1 LTSDTLKSLFLAYRR
16 EIQAYLTS
24 KLRDSETAADLTQET
39 FLRYAEQSGTSVNND
54 RSYLYRTA
62 RNLAID
68 HIRERQRRQTD
79 PTPAEE
85 MAEIVE
91 ERPAPDQQAADRERL
106 ERLRQAMLELPER
119 TRQVFVLNRIDGLTY
134 AEVADRL
141 DISDSSVQKHLSR
154 ALHHAILRMK
164 Q

>member
-1 LTSDTLKSLFLAYRR
+1 MTSDALKSLFLAYRR

-24 KLRDSETAADLTQET
+24 KVRDSETAADLTQET
-39 FLRYAEQSGTSVNND
+39 FLRYAEQSGNSVHND

-68 HIRERQRRQTD
+68 HIRERHRRQTD
-79 PTPAEE
+79 PTSAEE

-119 TRQVFVLNRIDGLTY
+119 TRQVFVLNRIDGMTY
-134 AEVADRL
+134 AEVAERL

>member
-39 FLRYAEQSGTSVNND
+39 FLRYAEQSGATVNND

-79 PTPAEE
+79 PTSAED

-91 ERPAPDQQAADRERL
+91 ERPAPDQEVSDRERL
-106 ERLRQAMLELPER
+106 ERLRAAMLELPER
-119 TRQVFVLNRIDGLTY
+119 TRQVFVLNRIEGLTY
-134 AEVADRL
+134 AEVAERL

>member
-1 LTSDTLKSLFLAYRR
+1 MTSDALKSLFLAYRR
-16 EIQAYLTS
+16 EIQVYLTS

-39 FLRYAEQSGTSVNND
+39 FLRYAEQTGVQVLND

-79 PTPAEE
+79 PTPAEA
-85 MAEIVE
+85 MADIIE
-91 ERPAPDQQAADRERL
+91 ERPPPDQEVSDRERL
-106 ERLRQAMLELPER
+106 DRLRQAMLELPER
-119 TRQVFVLNRIDGLTY
+119 TRQVFVLNRIEGLTY
-134 AEVADRL
+134 AEVAERL

-154 ALHHAILRMK
+154 ALHHAMVRMK

>member
-1 LTSDTLKSLFLAYRR
+1 MTSDTLKSLFLAYRR

-39 FLRYAEQSGTSVNND
+39 FLRYAEQSGATVNND

-79 PTPAEE
+79 PTSAED

-91 ERPAPDQQAADRERL
+91 ERPAPDQEVSDRERL
-106 ERLRQAMLELPER
+106 ERLRAAMLELPER
-119 TRQVFVLNRIDGLTY
+119 TRQVFVLNRIEGLTY
-134 AEVADRL
+134 AEVAERL